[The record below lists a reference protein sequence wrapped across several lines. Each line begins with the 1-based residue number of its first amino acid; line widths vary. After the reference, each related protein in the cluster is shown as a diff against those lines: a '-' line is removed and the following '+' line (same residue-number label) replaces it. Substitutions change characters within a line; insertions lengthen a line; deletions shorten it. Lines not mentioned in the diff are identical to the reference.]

1 MRFLKD
7 TVNGEK
13 FERLLWTICSERNA
27 HVLGVKE
34 LNIGKI
40 ILDMSESLEVCR
52 HSNNLLTPVER
63 KYDDASCKQ

>member
-1 MRFLKD
+1 MENLKVPSGSFQMRFLKY

-13 FERLLWTICSERNA
+13 FERLVWTICSARNA

-34 LNIGKI
+34 LNTGQI

-52 HSNNLLTPVER
+52 
-63 KYDDASCKQ
+63 Y

>member
-1 MRFLKD
+1 MCFLKG
-7 TVNGEK
+7 TVSGEK

-52 HSNNLLTPVER
+52 HSTAYLRDPGREEVR
-63 KYDDASCKQ
+63 